1 MGWTIIMEDED
12 GNTLKM
18 LPKELVIPDEE
29 LFVKKPFRLLKYVD
43 PYGNTTFNAFM
54 FEDLIKDLTELKKYL
69 PAEKKQIDEVIKYA
83 KECNDEVHTYLKF
96 CGD

>member
-1 MGWTIIMEDED
+1 
-12 GNTLKM
+12 
-18 LPKELVIPDEE
+18 
-29 LFVKKPFRLLKYVD
+29 
-43 PYGNTTFNAFM
+43 M
-54 FEDLIKDLTELKKYL
+54 FEDLIRDLTVLKKYL